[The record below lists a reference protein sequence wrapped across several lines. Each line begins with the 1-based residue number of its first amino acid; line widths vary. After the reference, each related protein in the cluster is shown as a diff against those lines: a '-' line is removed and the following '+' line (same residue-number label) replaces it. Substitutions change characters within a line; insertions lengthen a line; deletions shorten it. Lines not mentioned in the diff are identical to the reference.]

1 MPLSSSFLSLHFADD
16 TTLLLSRHM
25 ITSKPLSR
33 CVNFFVLTNLF
44 STWIKQ
50 NLFYSPV
57 QNEQFQT
64 EHSWPDPPY
73 CQRSSHW
80 LGVFFDPD
88 LNFKHHSSIL
98 KIKLSKALYAL
109 RTVRNSLGVN
119 SLLFL
124 YYSIFHCHLIY
135 AGTIWSR
142 SRSGPISDLF
152 KKQQAAVRL
161 ISGSSYNSHIEP
173 LFKKYKLLHFRT

>member
-1 MPLSSSFLSLHFADD
+1 MCEFFRINKLVLHLDKAKFILFSSS
-16 TTLLLSRHM
+16 
-25 ITSKPLSR
+25 
-33 CVNFFVLTNLF
+33 
-44 STWIKQ
+44 
-50 NLFYSPV
+50 
-57 QNEQFQT
+57 NEQFQT

-135 AGTIWSR
+135 AGTIWSC

-152 KKQQAAVRL
+152 KKPKAAVRL